1 MDKLKG
7 LLKQLGGSDELIG
20 AITEEMRRHAED
32 VKADYEKRFHD
43 RILKA
48 RQVCLEEVQK
58 EKVAL
63 ARKMSIFLESKLESI
78 SKAAEK
84 QRLQED
90 TEAMNKLKHV
100 KAMLENVSFD
110 DNGQGRELQATQK
123 SLARL
128 TKALGTL
135 KEERDTAVRK
145 ANSANDVALKT
156 LHRNRVLESKQKA
169 KEALVESRKT
179 PKSSKSKATPKASK
193 VLAES
198 KPTKRRLGG
207 NRRVPA
213 RSKTT
218 RATLKESQVR
228 SNKRSGVRGGDNRIA
243 GIAASIET
251 DK

>member
-123 SLARL
+123 TLARL

-135 KEERDTAVRK
+135 REERDTAVRK

-169 KEALVESRKT
+169 KEALVESKT
-179 PKSSKSKATPKASK
+179 PKSSRSKATPKASK

-218 RATLKESQVR
+218 RATLRESQVR
-228 SNKRSGVRGGDNRIA
+228 SNKSSGVRGGDNRIA

-251 DK
+251 DN

>member
-20 AITEEMRRHAED
+20 AITEEMKRHAED

-123 SLARL
+123 TLARL

-135 KEERDTAVRK
+135 REERDTAVRK

-169 KEALVESRKT
+169 KEALVESKT
-179 PKSSKSKATPKASK
+179 PKSSRSKATPKASK

-218 RATLKESQVR
+218 RATLRESQVR
-228 SNKRSGVRGGDNRIA
+228 SNKSSGVRGGDNRIA

-251 DK
+251 DN